1 MKQKNPKISD
11 AVSETWKD
19 PKVASAR
26 MTRHR
31 VKWERNGIVYRSFY
45 QAAQA
50 AGVCR
55 TQSDHIPP
63 RKKLKAEGKI
73 EWRGEVF
80 ILCEEW

>member
-1 MKQKNPKISD
+1 MKQKNPKLSD

-19 PKVASAR
+19 SKIASAR

-31 VKWERNGIVYRSFY
+31 VKWERNGIVYPSFY
-45 QAAQA
+45 QAALA

-55 TQSDHIPP
+55 NQSDHKSP

-73 EWRGEVF
+73 EWRGEAF
-80 ILCEEW
+80 ILDEEW